1 MLILTVM
8 VENVFTQ
15 SIWGDEGFSAIL
27 SEKSVFQIINI
38 ISHDTSPPLWNLFEH
53 FAFQIFGPTEVV
65 IRSLSLA
72 FYLIAVIFAYKIT
85 RIFFSKKRITAIL
98 ALLLTAFNPFFFTY
112 AFEGRMYSIL
122 AAGVAGSMY
131 FFIKTFFD
139 EGSPKTRL
147 GYIIMTL
154 WALYSHHF
162 AIFAIFL
169 QGLWW
174 LYELA
179 LGRRKTAKKFFKAFL
194 IIGLGYIPWL
204 YPLYTQTKMVGGGF
218 WLGTPTLTDLR
229 NLIYEYLAE
238 GIKDNSFKFPYTN
251 QTYYHV
257 ALYFVFAI
265 LILRKWWRSKKKTL
279 FLILWFLGP
288 ILLTWFVSQKFQ
300 SIFFNRYL
308 LYAIPPAMILIS
320 SARSKLSFIPI
331 FILIFLF
338 GCIDY
343 QYFTHPTKLP
353 FRKYSE
359 MVKLELQPGD
369 FLINWNSNGTHHIW
383 ETKFYGIPAP
393 IYSTKKGNDLPF
405 FVGTALMG
413 PDDIVTD
420 IPGWVQRIGVITSG
434 PPEEVSI
441 QGFNQNKIEEI
452 DKLKFIILTPAIKAK
467 AK

>member
-1 MLILTVM
+1 MS
-8 VENVFTQ
+8 ENVFTQ

-27 SEKSVFQIINI
+27 SMKPFFQIFSI
-38 ISHDTSPPLWNLFEH
+38 IARDTSPPLWNLFEYI
-53 FAFQIFGPTEVV
+53 AFQIFGPSEVV
-65 IRSLSLA
+65 IRSLSLS
-72 FYLIAVIFAYKIT
+72 FYLVAVFFSYKIA
-85 RIFFSKKRITAIL
+85 RVFFSKKTSFL
-98 ALLLTAFNPFFFTY
+98 ALLLTALNPFFFTY

-131 FFIKTFFD
+131 FFVKTFFD

-169 QGLWW
+169 QGIWW

-194 IIGLGYIPWL
+194 FVGLGYVPWL

-218 WLGTPTLTDLR
+218 WLGTPTPTDLR

-238 GIKDNSFKFPYTN
+238 GIKDRDFKIPVLGE
-251 QTYYHV
+251 TYHHTS
-257 ALYFVFAI
+257 LYLVFSA
-265 LILRKWWRSKKKTL
+265 LILRKWWRAKRKTI
-279 FLILWFLGP
+279 FLLIWFLGP

-308 LYAIPPAMILIS
+308 LYSIPPAMIILA
-320 SARSKLSFIPI
+320 SARSKLSFIPLT
-331 FILIFLF
+331 LIIVLF
-338 GCIDY
+338 GAIDY

-353 FRKYSE
+353 FRTYSE
-359 MVKLELQPGD
+359 MVKKALKPGD
-369 FLINWNSNGTHHIW
+369 FLINWNSASHHIW
-383 ETKFYGIPAP
+383 ETKFYGIGAP
-393 IYSTKKGNDLPF
+393 IYIPPGSGDLPF

-413 PDDIVTD
+413 EDDIIRE
-420 IPGWVQRIGVITSG
+420 IPPWVERVGVITTG
-434 PPEEVSI
+434 P
-441 QGFNQNKIEEI
+441 IEEI
-452 DKLKFIILTPAIKAK
+452 SVQGYTESEVKSVDKIKFVILSKDGKKTK
-467 AK
+467 